1 MPTRTT
7 ASAMR
12 NTTGTYESCHARSVM
27 SHPWR
32 SEPGIA
38 LLAPAATVE
47 QAAAAAAAGAGLV
60 DAGDDAALVPAIRRA
75 VSGVRVCGEH
85 EDADLMRD
93 TDLAAR
99 TGATLICPGA
109 DAAEAA
115 ARRGVA
121 AGRIL
126 VQAAPAGIEAV
137 VRAGWP
143 VLTDLEG
150 LAGLEG
156 GADLGG
162 AAGLART
169 AAAAAVCAWLGASVL
184 RTRHVA
190 KVRRCADMTESI
202 L

>member
-1 MPTRTT
+1 
-7 ASAMR
+7 
-12 NTTGTYESCHARSVM
+12 M

-38 LLAPAATVE
+38 LLAPVATVE
-47 QAAAAAAAGAGLV
+47 EAAAAAAVGAGLV
-60 DAGDDAALVPAIRRA
+60 DAGDDVALVPAIRRA

-93 TDLAAR
+93 ADLAAR
-99 TGATLICPGA
+99 TGAALICPGA

-115 ARRGVA
+115 TRRGVA

-126 VQAAPAGIEAV
+126 VQAAPARIEAV

-143 VLTDLEG
+143 VLADLERLADLEG
-150 LAGLEG
+150 LADLGG

-169 AAAAAVCAWLGASVL
+169 EAVAAVCAWLGASVL
-184 RTRHVA
+184 RTRYVA
-190 KVRRCADMTESI
+190 EVRRCADMTESI
-202 L
+202 LGRRAPAWAVRGLA

>member
-1 MPTRTT
+1 
-7 ASAMR
+7 
-12 NTTGTYESCHARSVM
+12 M

-38 LLAPAATVE
+38 LLAPVATVE
-47 QAAAAAAAGAGLV
+47 EAAAAAAAGAGLV

-85 EDADLMRD
+85 EDADLVRD
-93 TDLAAR
+93 AALAAR
-99 TGATLICPGA
+99 TGAALICPGA
-109 DAAEAA
+109 DAAGVA

-143 VLTDLEG
+143 VLAD
-150 LAGLEG
+150 LEG
-156 GADLGG
+156 GADLDGLTG
-162 AAGLART
+162 LDGPRGLART
-169 AAAAAVCAWLGASVL
+169 EAAAAVCAWLGASVL

-190 KVRRCADMTESI
+190 EVRRCADMTESI
-202 L
+202 LGRRPPAWAVRGLA

>member
-1 MPTRTT
+1 
-7 ASAMR
+7 
-12 NTTGTYESCHARSVM
+12 
-27 SHPWR
+27 
-32 SEPGIA
+32 
-38 LLAPAATVE
+38 LLAPVATVE

-85 EDADLMRD
+85 EDADLVRD
-93 TDLAAR
+93 AALAAR

-115 ARRGVA
+115 ARRGVS

-143 VLTDLEG
+143 VLADLEG
-150 LAGLEG
+150 LTDLVGEANPEG
-156 GADLGG
+156 DADLGG

-169 AAAAAVCAWLGASVL
+169 EAAAAVCAWLGASVL

-190 KVRRCADMTESI
+190 KVRRCADMTEAI
-202 L
+202 LGRRPPAWAVRGLA